1 MRRLRIAIATT
12 GRFHVLDLA
21 RELSLLGHDV
31 VFYSFVPKYRAVRF
45 GLPAGSHRGLLPFV
59 APYFLVQRLFPR
71 RGSEFADRNLL
82 RSMDTLIASRL
93 EPCDVF
99 IGMSGLCVESAREAK
114 RKHGAVVFIER
125 GSRHILSQKEIL
137 ESMPGRRRESSA
149 VPAHAVERELEGYG
163 IADMITVPSKHVER
177 SFLERGFPAGKMF
190 RNPYGVDLRMFH
202 QTPAPPRDPP
212 TILFVGS
219 WSYRK
224 GCDILVEAWRMLKD
238 VRLVHVGAI
247 GDAPLP
253 GDSNFLHFKPV
264 PQWDLNRYYGMAHVF
279 VLASREEGLSLVQLQ
294 ALACGLPVVCTD
306 RTGGEDIR
314 EMISDPTPVSVVP
327 AGQSPPLAEAIRSA
341 LQIVR
346 DGSRNRDY
354 LGDSREMLSWR
365 NYGERYHRKMEE
377 VTSTLFSNN

>member
-1 MRRLRIAIATT
+1 M
-12 GRFHVLDLA
+12 LDLA
-21 RELSLLGHDV
+21 RELSLLGDDV
-31 VFYSFVPKYRAVRF
+31 VLYSYVPKSRAVQF
-45 GLPAGSHRGLLPFV
+45 GLPARSHRGLLPFV
-59 APYFLVQRLFPR
+59 APYVLVQRFFPR
-71 RGSEFADRNLL
+71 WGSDFTNRNLL
-82 RSMDTLIASRL
+82 HSMDTLIASRL

-114 RKHGAVVFIER
+114 RKYGAVVFIDR
-125 GSRHILSQKEIL
+125 GSRHIISQKEIL
-137 ESMPGRRRESSA
+137 RSISDRVREGA
-149 VPAHAVERELEGYG
+149 DVPAFYVERELEGYG
-163 IADMITVPSKHVER
+163 IADMITVPSKHTER

-190 RNPYGVDLRMFH
+190 RNPFGVDLQMFH
-202 QTPAPPRDPP
+202 QTPAPPQYPP

-247 GDAPLP
+247 EDAPLP
-253 GDSNFLHFKPV
+253 GDSNFLHFEPV

-314 EMISDPTPVSVVP
+314 DMLANPEAVSVVP
-327 AGQSPPLAEAIRSA
+327 TEQPLLLAEAIRSA
-341 LQIVR
+341 LQVVR
-346 DGSRNRDY
+346 YDSGKRDY
-354 LGDSREMLSWR
+354 LGDSREALSWR
-365 NYGERYHRKMEE
+365 NYGERYHRKLSE
-377 VTSTLFSNN
+377 VTSPKFSTN